1 MAKIQIKSNSNGAN
15 EGNMGK
21 GIYVDEATITSAV
34 DVTSD
39 PVKNKFSKEVAVE
52 LQVELAKNGWKKTV
66 TLGGKLTKDTQTGD
80 IAGLPFNLNDLFKIC
95 EIKEIDITEQGVAK
109 EAVDQCIGK
118 ELLLLSYTKKKG
130 GYGSWDRVA
139 SIDRD
144 KQSFADWFYS
154 NWIKSGY
161 PTAYKEPSANPGPVR
176 QVTNDIQPA
185 NNIKQAVDSATSRLI
200 S

>member
-1 MAKIQIKSNSNGAN
+1 MAKIQIKSHSNGKN
-15 EGNMGK
+15 EGDMGK
-21 GIYVDEATITSAV
+21 GIYVNEGIITNAV
-34 DVTSD
+34 DITSD
-39 PVKNKFSKEVAVE
+39 PVKNKFSKEVAIE
-52 LQVELAKNGWKKTV
+52 LHVKVPNLTWDKIV
-66 TLGGKLTKDTQTGD
+66 TLGGPLFKDPQTGK
-80 IAGLPFNLNDLFKIC
+80 ITGIPYNLHDLFKVC
-95 EIKEIDITEQGVAK
+95 EIKEIDVTEQGVAK
-109 EAVDQCIGK
+109 EVVDQCIGK

-130 GYGSWDRVA
+130 GYGTWDKVGA
-139 SIDRD
+139 IDRD

-154 NWIKSGY
+154 NWEKKGY